1 MPTRS
6 RSSLPFP
13 SSSPPPSSSPSP
25 PLSLDRR
32 HFLAGSAALASS
44 AALLSC
50 ARPAGTSA
58 TSTEPSSAT
67 SASDEKLDAAWYH
80 AHRRFSPTSF
90 GRISYVERGA
100 GPAAALFLHGLPLNN
115 FQWRGALERLAPLR
129 RCIAPDSLGL
139 GYTEVSATQDLGPVA
154 QMQMCAALLDAL
166 GVDAVDLVASDSGGA
181 VAQLFVAAYPKRV
194 RSLLLTNCDV
204 HEDSPPPVLLPVI
217 EAARAGTF
225 VDEVLLPQL
234 RDRKA
239 ALAPSGLAGC
249 CYSQPTGLTDEALA
263 YYLTP
268 LAESQE
274 RRDRFHGYC
283 VALAENPLLAIES
296 QLRQSEVPLRILWG
310 AADTTFDQKSADW
323 LDRTFPRSRGVRRI
337 PGANLFFPEELPD
350 LVAEEARAL
359 WRATA
364 GA

>member
-1 MPTRS
+1 MI
-6 RSSLPFP
+6 
-13 SSSPPPSSSPSP
+13 
-25 PLSLDRR
+25 DRR
-32 HFLAGSAALASS
+32 QLLNGAAALTG
-44 AALLSC
+44 AALLGGC
-50 ARPAGTSA
+50 ARSSRHPA
-58 TSTEPSSAT
+58 PSSPTPGTGAPLP
-67 SASDEKLDAAWYH
+67 DEKIDAAWYH
-80 AHRRFSPTSF
+80 AHRRLIPTSF
-90 GRISYVERGA
+90 GRIACVERGS
-100 GPAAALFLHGLPLNN
+100 GPAALFLHGLPLNS

-139 GYTEVSATQDLGPVA
+139 GYTEVSASQDLGPEA

-181 VAQLFVAAYPKRV
+181 IAQLFVAAYPARV

-204 HEDSPPPVLLPVI
+204 HEDSPPPVLVPVI

-234 RDRKA
+234 RDRTR

-249 CYSQPTGLTDEALA
+249 CYSQPAGLTDEALA

-268 LAESQE
+268 LAESAE
-274 RRDRFHGYC
+274 RRDRFHAYC
-283 VALAENPLLAIES
+283 VALEGNPLLGIEPA
-296 QLRQSEVPLRILWG
+296 LRQSQVPLRVLWG

-323 LDRTFPRSRGVRRI
+323 LHRTFPRSRGVRRI

-350 LVAEEARAL
+350 LIAEEARAL
-359 WRATA
+359 WQATSA
-364 GA
+364 

>member
-1 MPTRS
+1 M
-6 RSSLPFP
+6 LH
-13 SSSPPPSSSPSP
+13 
-25 PLSLDRR
+25 RR
-32 HFLAGSAALASS
+32 HLLTGAAALTGASLLGCARSAPRDSAA
-44 AALLSC
+44 
-50 ARPAGTSA
+50 PVTSLR
-58 TSTEPSSAT
+58 
-67 SASDEKLDAAWYH
+67 DETLDAVWYH
-80 AHRRFSPTSF
+80 AHRRFLPTSF

-129 RCIAPDSLGL
+129 RCIAPDFLGL
-139 GYTEVSATQDLGPVA
+139 GYTEVSATQDLGPGA
-154 QMQMCAALLDAL
+154 QMKMCAALLDAL

-181 VAQLFVAAYPKRV
+181 VAQLFVAAYPRRV

-234 RDRKA
+234 RDRKHA
-239 ALAPSGLAGC
+239 IAPSGLAGC

-283 VALAENPLLAIES
+283 VALADNPLLAIEP
-296 QLRQSEVPLRILWG
+296 QLRASQVPLRVVWG

-323 LDRTFPRSRGVRRI
+323 LDRTFPRSRGVRRV
-337 PGANLFFPEELPD
+337 PGANLFFPEEQPD
-350 LVAEEARAL
+350 LIAEEARTL
-359 WRATA
+359 WAA
-364 GA
+364 VSP